1 MEGRAR
7 GGKRREE
14 RREEDRGRG
23 YDGRKEMGEERDK
36 RGRGRMRGE
45 RIGMYTCMS
54 TIIHTVK
61 TEMGPPI
68 GYDE

>member
-1 MEGRAR
+1 
-7 GGKRREE
+7 
-14 RREEDRGRG
+14 
-23 YDGRKEMGEERDK
+23 MGEERDK

>member
-1 MEGRAR
+1 
-7 GGKRREE
+7 
-14 RREEDRGRG
+14 
-23 YDGRKEMGEERDK
+23 MGEERDK

-61 TEMGPPI
+61 TVMGPPI
-68 GYDE
+68 GYEE